1 MSVRQKYKSNNIKK
15 DEVKHMQHTIFGL
28 IALYTAAAAYI
39 TGAVLNAIKEI
50 KEAIDLGLLSDWH
63 FE

>member
-1 MSVRQKYKSNNIKK
+1 
-15 DEVKHMQHTIFGL
+15 MQHTIFGL